1 MSGTFRLPAGI
12 EPEPGDQDLREG
24 LVFWA
29 ETTQPTFELALDELT
44 TAFNM
49 SKESAIAEQSFVY
62 IVGNDDLLGRNGPI
76 AAMVA
81 AGLVSAA
88 RTAALE
94 GSRKGWTSNVVAY
107 DDKASPTTVVSHAKR
122 LIEDGSVT
130 GELIHIGPGHIGKAL
145 A

>member
-1 MSGTFRLPAGI
+1 MSGKVRLPAGI
-12 EPEPGDQDLREG
+12 SLDLSNEALAEG

-29 ETTQPTFELALDELT
+29 QTDHETFDLALDELT
-44 TAFNM
+44 AAFKM
-49 SKESAIAEQSFVY
+49 SKETAIAEQSFVY
-62 IVGNDDLLGRNGPI
+62 VVGNDDLLGRNGPI
-76 AAMVA
+76 PAMIA

-94 GSRKGWTSNVVAY
+94 GSRKGWTSNTLAY
-107 DDKASPTTVVSHAKR
+107 DDGADPSTVIAHASR